1 MTSTPEALLVQG
13 FQARKEH
20 RLADAWQNFSDAA
33 DAARRE
39 NSALPLAQALTQL
52 GYLARNRHEVD
63 AARMHYEEAAAVYRT
78 LDDPLRLAHTVRH
91 VGDILREDKQL
102 EPAGPC
108 YREALEIYR
117 AHEDTPPLD
126 LANAIRGYA
135 LLKAETGERQDAIAL
150 WQEAGELYA
159 QVHVEA
165 GVAES
170 ERRVALLMGG

>member
-1 MTSTPEALLVQG
+1 MNVDDSQRRDIDDGLRNNLTVTHDDHDG
-13 FQARKEH
+13 RRKC
-20 RLADAWQNFSDAA
+20 
-33 DAARRE
+33 
-39 NSALPLAQALTQL
+39 AQLCNDLRPA
-52 GYLARNRHEVD
+52 
-63 AARMHYEEAAAVYRT
+63 
-78 LDDPLRLAHTVRH
+78 DPLRLAHTVRH